1 MVRDAERNLAVFSF
15 VGKHAETDELAW
27 QLRQF
32 QPQLIMILTR
42 GRASQSLETKDY
54 AVAIAQIEEGIENIR
69 AFYSEHSR
77 LENVEQSGELY
88 SLETWLAEIRANRPL
103 SAREKLE
110 QALNDAVQREDYEKA
125 AKVRDALKNLKSGK

>member
-1 MVRDAERNLAVFSF
+1 VVRDAERNLAVFSF